1 VADALDVI
9 GSIAPHPNRQ
19 GLAMK
24 QLRLNLST
32 TALARRRTRIVATV
46 GPSSSTVSIL
56 KT

>member
-1 VADALDVI
+1 
-9 GSIAPHPNRQ
+9 
-19 GLAMK
+19 MK